1 MTDIILYAL
10 LRTLGCKSVLIAVII
25 LLYYYCFDFV
35 VESDVRV
42 SILRIHL
49 VSPVRA
55 CVLRLPHTRS
65 PRLIALNT
73 QCPIVSDF
81 ICFSH
86 VSKISVFLI
95 YLFIQ
100 SWTLFFFFFFFFFF
114 SFFFFK
120 KCCLHMIVT
129 HS

>member
-10 LRTLGCKSVLIAVII
+10 LRTLGCKSVFAVII

-86 VSKISVFLI
+86 VSIISVFLI

-100 SWTLFFFFFFFFFF
+100 SWFFLFFVFLFFVFFFFFQ
-114 SFFFFK
+114 K
-120 KCCLHMIVT
+120 MLLAHDC

>member
-10 LRTLGCKSVLIAVII
+10 LRTLGCKSVFAVII

-86 VSKISVFLI
+86 VSKNSVFLI

-100 SWTLFFFFFFFFFF
+100 SCFFFLLF
-114 SFFFFK
+114 SK
-120 KCCLHMIVT
+120 NVACT
-129 HS
+129 